1 MSGFSV
7 GFVIGKIQQFVESVF
22 VDTVSDLG
30 SAGLA
35 LAESIFDKLLFF
47 IKFFLPL
54 LVKGVYSLI
63 FDELVDFARSVGND
77 TIGFIESYFG
87 NMHSLEFLYYLI
99 GLVIIVFCIKQI
111 CKLVG
116 SLL

>member
-7 GFVIGKIQQFVESVF
+7 GFVIGKIQQYVESVF

-30 SAGLA
+30 SAGLT

-63 FDELVDFARSVGND
+63 FDELVELARSVGND
-77 TIGFIESYFG
+77 VVGFIELHFSNIY
-87 NMHSLEFLYYLI
+87 SLEFLYYLF
-99 GLVIIVFCIKQI
+99 GLVIIVFGIKQI